1 MGSVGALILTRTFS
15 GAGTVGRQME
25 GRRRIPW
32 SGYSSLHRLKTLSID
47 LLKIDQ
53 SFVRDV
59 ATPTE
64 RRPPPPCSV

>member
-1 MGSVGALILTRTFS
+1 
-15 GAGTVGRQME
+15 ME

-32 SGYSSLHRLKTLSID
+32 TGYSSLHRLKTHPID

-59 ATPTE
+59 ATLTE
-64 RRPPPPCSV
+64 RRSPLP